1 MDYFA
6 HNVAIVFLV
15 SQTLLL
21 LSIAQFIEDPTDDPK
36 CKNESIYGF
45 RESGSFYS
53 GDSDAVFQDD
63 LCSVKSYESLLLRTD
78 DDYFTYKRIISEH
91 NWIIR
96 FCITNFKSN
105 FPYSL
110 TEKVGQDL
118 WLPVKYSLNSDCKKI
133 EDCNGTLKF
142 STTNEP
148 LYFYGWMKAGIKLE
162 KEDNCAIIQ
171 GNGRIQSKKC
181 SEKHAFICRAT
192 CRPSKYLISNTF
204 FFAMQILQ
212 INNNVVCIHMITC
225 HDQPKSK

>member
-1 MDYFA
+1 MY
-6 HNVAIVFLV
+6 HKL
-15 SQTLLL
+15 
-21 LSIAQFIEDPTDDPK
+21 
-36 CKNESIYGF
+36 
-45 RESGSFYS
+45 
-53 GDSDAVFQDD
+53 
-63 LCSVKSYESLLLRTD
+63 
-78 DDYFTYKRIISEH
+78 
-91 NWIIR
+91 
-96 FCITNFKSN
+96 KSN
-105 FPYSL
+105 FLYSL
-110 TEKVGQDL
+110 TEKVGRDL

-192 CRPSKYLISNTF
+192 CRPSKNLISNTF

-212 INNNVVCIHMITC
+212 INNNVICIHMITC